1 LLASADRAVN
11 RVQAAARGEAG
22 TVRLAYTLTTA
33 YDTVPT
39 MLATAND
46 LAPQLKIDAREVFGG
61 DLVDLFDAEQFDLAV
76 APKTSYPRGLR
87 QRLIRQETFRLAVAE
102 DHPLVSREQ
111 VPLSA
116 LQHER
121 FELWPRAMAPGFY
134 DAVAAACRGA
144 GFEHDRDEQAAGST
158 VWGNIARGRGVALVV
173 SSLIEQ
179 LPRGVRLVDLAP
191 PPVKLAITAVWRTG
205 NHQPAVARLVDITT
219 RLAKSGRGSSGGL
232 RSRRSA
238 ASSPTS
244 SAEMPVMTIPTRSTR
259 GSNVAQ
265 RAWSNRANSA
275 SPPERTT
282 SRVKPAATKS
292 MTLVSA
298 MSRSRLVNQQER
310 STA

>member
-1 LLASADRAVN
+1 MTPELRQIRCFVIVAERSSFTAAAEELHIAQQAVSQQIKALERTLGVTLLQRTSRKVQLTPEGVVFLADARRLLASADRAVN

-179 LPRGVRLVDLAP
+179 LPRGVRLVDLAS
-191 PPVKLAITAVWRTG
+191 PPVKLLITAVWRTG

-219 RLAKSGRGSSGGL
+219 RLAK
-232 RSRRSA
+232 
-238 ASSPTS
+238 
-244 SAEMPVMTIPTRSTR
+244 
-259 GSNVAQ
+259 
-265 RAWSNRANSA
+265 
-275 SPPERTT
+275 
-282 SRVKPAATKS
+282 
-292 MTLVSA
+292 
-298 MSRSRLVNQQER
+298 ER
-310 STA
+310 SWI

>member
-1 LLASADRAVN
+1 MTPELRQIRCFVIVAERSSFTAAAEELHIAQQAVSQQIKALERTLGVTLLQRTSRKVQLTPEGVVFLADARRLLASADRAVN

-46 LAPQLKIDAREVFGG
+46 LAPQLKVDAREVFGG

-205 NHQPAVARLVDITT
+205 NHQPAVARLVDITS
-219 RLAKSGRGSSGGL
+219 RLAK
-232 RSRRSA
+232 
-238 ASSPTS
+238 
-244 SAEMPVMTIPTRSTR
+244 
-259 GSNVAQ
+259 
-265 RAWSNRANSA
+265 
-275 SPPERTT
+275 
-282 SRVKPAATKS
+282 
-292 MTLVSA
+292 
-298 MSRSRLVNQQER
+298 ER
-310 STA
+310 SWF

>member
-1 LLASADRAVN
+1 MTPELRQIRCFVIVAERSSFTAAAEELHIAQQAVSQQIKALERTLGVTLLQRTSRKVQLTPEGVVFLADARRLLASADRAVN

-179 LPRGVRLVDLAP
+179 LPRGVRLVDLAS

-219 RLAKSGRGSSGGL
+219 RLAK
-232 RSRRSA
+232 
-238 ASSPTS
+238 
-244 SAEMPVMTIPTRSTR
+244 
-259 GSNVAQ
+259 
-265 RAWSNRANSA
+265 
-275 SPPERTT
+275 
-282 SRVKPAATKS
+282 
-292 MTLVSA
+292 
-298 MSRSRLVNQQER
+298 ER
-310 STA
+310 SWI

>member
-1 LLASADRAVN
+1 MTPELRQIRCFVIVAERSSFTAAAEELHIAQQAVSQQIKALERTLGVTLLQRTSRKVQLTPEGVVFLADARRLLASADRAVN

-179 LPRGVRLVDLAP
+179 LPRGVRLVDLAS

-205 NHQPAVARLVDITT
+205 NHQPAVARLVDITS
-219 RLAKSGRGSSGGL
+219 RLAK
-232 RSRRSA
+232 
-238 ASSPTS
+238 
-244 SAEMPVMTIPTRSTR
+244 
-259 GSNVAQ
+259 
-265 RAWSNRANSA
+265 
-275 SPPERTT
+275 
-282 SRVKPAATKS
+282 
-292 MTLVSA
+292 
-298 MSRSRLVNQQER
+298 ER
-310 STA
+310 SWF

>member
-1 LLASADRAVN
+1 MTPELRQIRCFVIVAERSSFTAAAEELHIAQQAVSQQIKALERTLGVTLLQRTSRKVQLTPEGVVFLADARRLLASADRAVN

-22 TVRLAYTLTTA
+22 KVRLAYTLTTA

-219 RLAKSGRGSSGGL
+219 RLAK
-232 RSRRSA
+232 
-238 ASSPTS
+238 
-244 SAEMPVMTIPTRSTR
+244 
-259 GSNVAQ
+259 
-265 RAWSNRANSA
+265 
-275 SPPERTT
+275 
-282 SRVKPAATKS
+282 
-292 MTLVSA
+292 
-298 MSRSRLVNQQER
+298 ER
-310 STA
+310 SWF

>member
-1 LLASADRAVN
+1 MTPELRQIRCFVIVAERSSFTAAAEDLHIAQQAVSQQIKALERTLGVTLLQRTSRKVQLTPEGVVFLADARRLLASADRAVS

-179 LPRGVRLVDLAP
+179 LPRGVRLVDLAS

-219 RLAKSGRGSSGGL
+219 RLAK
-232 RSRRSA
+232 
-238 ASSPTS
+238 
-244 SAEMPVMTIPTRSTR
+244 
-259 GSNVAQ
+259 
-265 RAWSNRANSA
+265 
-275 SPPERTT
+275 
-282 SRVKPAATKS
+282 
-292 MTLVSA
+292 
-298 MSRSRLVNQQER
+298 ER
-310 STA
+310 SWI

>member
-1 LLASADRAVN
+1 MTPELRQIRCFVIVAERSSFTAAAEELHIAQQAVSQQIKALERTLGVTLLQRTSRKVQLTPEGVVFLPDARRLLASADRAVN

-205 NHQPAVARLVDITT
+205 NHQPAVARLVDITS
-219 RLAKSGRGSSGGL
+219 RLAK
-232 RSRRSA
+232 
-238 ASSPTS
+238 
-244 SAEMPVMTIPTRSTR
+244 
-259 GSNVAQ
+259 
-265 RAWSNRANSA
+265 
-275 SPPERTT
+275 
-282 SRVKPAATKS
+282 
-292 MTLVSA
+292 
-298 MSRSRLVNQQER
+298 ER
-310 STA
+310 SWF

>member
-1 LLASADRAVN
+1 MTPELRQIRCFVIVAERSSFTAAAEELHIAQQAVSQQIKALERTLGVTLLQRTSRKVQLTPEGVVFLADARRLLASADRAVN

-219 RLAKSGRGSSGGL
+219 RLAK
-232 RSRRSA
+232 
-238 ASSPTS
+238 
-244 SAEMPVMTIPTRSTR
+244 
-259 GSNVAQ
+259 
-265 RAWSNRANSA
+265 
-275 SPPERTT
+275 
-282 SRVKPAATKS
+282 
-292 MTLVSA
+292 
-298 MSRSRLVNQQER
+298 ER
-310 STA
+310 SWF

>member
-1 LLASADRAVN
+1 MTPELRQIRCFVIVAERSSFTAAAEELHIAQQAVSQQIKALERTLGVPLLQRTSRKVPLTPEGVIFLADARRLLASADRAVS

-22 TVRLAYTLTTA
+22 TVRLAYTLATA

-61 DLVDLFDAEQFDLAV
+61 DLVALFDAEQFDLAV

-111 VPLSA
+111 IPLSA

-191 PPVKLAITAVWRTG
+191 PPVKLLITAVWRTG

-219 RLAKSGRGSSGGL
+219 RLAK
-232 RSRRSA
+232 
-238 ASSPTS
+238 
-244 SAEMPVMTIPTRSTR
+244 
-259 GSNVAQ
+259 
-265 RAWSNRANSA
+265 
-275 SPPERTT
+275 
-282 SRVKPAATKS
+282 
-292 MTLVSA
+292 
-298 MSRSRLVNQQER
+298 ER
-310 STA
+310 SWF

>member
-1 LLASADRAVN
+1 MTPELRQIRCFVIVAERSSFTAAAEELHIAQQAVSQQIKALERTLGVTLLQRTSRKVQLTPEGVVFLADARRLLASADRAVN

-219 RLAKSGRGSSGGL
+219 RLGK
-232 RSRRSA
+232 
-238 ASSPTS
+238 
-244 SAEMPVMTIPTRSTR
+244 
-259 GSNVAQ
+259 
-265 RAWSNRANSA
+265 
-275 SPPERTT
+275 
-282 SRVKPAATKS
+282 
-292 MTLVSA
+292 
-298 MSRSRLVNQQER
+298 ER
-310 STA
+310 SWF

>member
-1 LLASADRAVN
+1 MTPELRQIRCFVIVAERSSFTAAAEELHIAQQAVSQQIKALERTLGVTLLQRTSRKVQLTPEGVVFLADARRLLASADRAVN

-205 NHQPAVARLVDITT
+205 NHQPAVARLVDITS
-219 RLAKSGRGSSGGL
+219 RLAK
-232 RSRRSA
+232 
-238 ASSPTS
+238 
-244 SAEMPVMTIPTRSTR
+244 
-259 GSNVAQ
+259 
-265 RAWSNRANSA
+265 
-275 SPPERTT
+275 
-282 SRVKPAATKS
+282 
-292 MTLVSA
+292 
-298 MSRSRLVNQQER
+298 ER
-310 STA
+310 SWF